1 MATIKIKSFKFHK
14 DSLTEMRAQDPAL
27 AKIAAAAMSA
37 RENEINTV
45 HTINLLCWGGPMH
58 GQFLELEDNCTDS
71 QSLAFEMRGMVGSY
85 KRAVDTSKR
94 NYGGRPELD
103 NYLSWC
109 GSGMQARKPE
119 PHEMAPVTRDSTTKA
134 TGSSKGFE
142 LFGELLGQID
152 SEEAPVEVVQATETK
167 SHEPICTGVDDFGTE
182 FHIVTRAQ
190 ELQSLGR
197 VDVWTEVTGRGK
209 KQVVKHRADFHQVGG
224 WFMNDFGD
232 AIRCTLATLTPAV
245 AFGWRVDASFEL
257 VTFQVAR
264 TRYKVRNTPEKRN
277 AFREK
282 LMKNRKSF
290 ADKLLNPA
298 KPADVVPAAPVEAVV
313 VPVVPAAPVEAVVV
327 PVVAPTEAQEVAPAA
342 QKVAPVPSAADE
354 VPQVPKLKHGKT
366 WAGQDLTGWTYGEKL
381 DGCRAFWD
389 GAQFWGKDG
398 QPLHLPEVAAT
409 MPAGVVLDGE
419 IWAGRGHFE
428 AARLYVQYGTPSE
441 LVRFVA
447 FDAPAA
453 KGTWAQ
459 RLATVPDTVERVK
472 VCTVRSMTEL
482 AQDVAD
488 MMDDGAEGI
497 MCHAPQVSAYRGGRD
512 ATLVKVKAH
521 TFCHFEAFF
530 DQVAEAVAPT
540 EVPTEAPTAAP
551 VVAEVVAD
559 AAPASQEPAPVPTVA
574 DEVPQVLAPVVAGG
588 GCWYRL
594 PVGDVSG
601 SWIDTENRH
610 PEHPQFVPNE
620 RQQRLMDEVAK
631 VLDAG
636 AFYNVDVYQRVA
648 SALGVDAATLASNK
662 TGVQNGDFGY
672 DVYLARK
679 CVEAKR
685 AHHVLCSVAD
695 ELALKPGDKLGTL
708 IFNDFKINRSVEVV
722 SVSDD
727 GFTVNMTGKRGACIA
742 KIEAS
747 PMAVKCAVE
756 RAKER
761 NKRKN
766 SYEEFISSRN
776 AAAPVAEAPTEAP
789 TEEPVVVAEVAP
801 TEAQEVAPAS
811 QEPAPVP
818 SAADEVPQVLVQSG
832 PDFESDI
839 PARLAVNAYAGI
851 SFSPERRGESVRKE
865 YADDLAQVWDVLYR
879 EARNGGTLDKMVD
892 VFQAYRARQARALRA
907 YLASSSRCA
916 SAMIVGPARFPVARM
931 NKRADI
937 AHQRLNEY
945 LDGAKVALQR
955 AMRELRPDLRPI
967 MAGDADALDRLTAKL
982 AQAER
987 DHAMMKD
994 GNVAIRKHAKAGQA
1008 HQVAALLE
1016 LGFTERAAIEATKPD
1031 YMGRLGFAR
1040 FELTNSN
1047 ANIKRIKER
1056 IEQIERNQAAQ
1067 VVAVEGAD
1075 GVTLED
1081 DAPANRVRLYFA
1093 GKPSD
1098 EVRADLKAH
1107 GFRWAPSVG
1116 AWQAYRN
1123 WRALTAAQRLAGVNL
1138 AEAQAPT
1145 EAPTEAPTA
1154 APVVAVVA
1162 EVVAEAP
1169 EVAPAIQEPA
1179 PVPTVADEVPQDL
1192 APVVP
1197 TVPALHQ
1204 KARAKSGAWEAQL
1217 WQAGGLCWLAF
1228 WVLGAAVPVLSSYAT
1243 RRDVLAA
1250 LQRLALGLLA
1260 PTEAPTVA
1268 PLAAL
1273 DLVEHTTARGKVLR
1287 GVVRADLT
1295 KAQAQALDAYTFRK
1309 DGGWFIRER
1318 HLPEAVPVAT
1328 VPTVANKV
1336 AQVLAQAQAAATD
1349 GTDDTDSQGDE
1360 RAALLAQFAHL
1371 EQGRGTATASR
1382 NIKRQLKRTWP
1393 GVVFGVRKDSAA
1405 AVRVT
1410 WADGP
1415 SEAQVNALVGRFCE
1429 GSFDGMKECYEYRSD
1444 VFNDLFGGCCYL
1456 FTRRDVG
1463 DELAQRAIE
1472 RAFEGWTALPTVE
1485 DWRASRGLF
1494 DWRNDGQVWAR
1505 RVRDAL
1511 EELDGV
1517 AELA

>member
-58 GQFLELEDNCTDS
+58 GQCLELEDNCTDS

-152 SEEAPVEVVQATETK
+152 SDEAPVEVVKATETK

-197 VDVWTEVTGRGK
+197 VDVWSEVTGRGK
-209 KQVVKHRADFHQVGG
+209 KQVIKHRADFHQVGG
-224 WFMNDFGD
+224 WFMDDFGN

-245 AFGWRVDASFEL
+245 AFCWRVDASFEL

-277 AFREK
+277 SFREK

-327 PVVAPTEAQEVAPAA
+327 AEVAPTEAPEVAPAS
-342 QKVAPVPSAADE
+342 QEPAPVPAQADE
-354 VPQVPKLKHGKT
+354 VPQAPKLKHGKN

-389 GAQFWGKDG
+389 GARFWGKDG

-419 IWAGRGHFE
+419 IWAGRGNFE
-428 AARLYVQYGTPSE
+428 AARLYVQYGTPSD

-540 EVPTEAPTAAP
+540 EAPTEAATEAPEVVPEVAPTEAP
-551 VVAEVVAD
+551 EV
-559 AAPASQEPAPVPTVA
+559 APASQEPAPVPTVA
-574 DEVPQVLAPVVAGG
+574 DEVPQVLAPVV
-588 GCWYRL
+588 
-594 PVGDVSG
+594 
-601 SWIDTENRH
+601 
-610 PEHPQFVPNE
+610 
-620 RQQRLMDEVAK
+620 
-631 VLDAG
+631 
-636 AFYNVDVYQRVA
+636 
-648 SALGVDAATLASNK
+648 
-662 TGVQNGDFGY
+662 
-672 DVYLARK
+672 
-679 CVEAKR
+679 
-685 AHHVLCSVAD
+685 
-695 ELALKPGDKLGTL
+695 
-708 IFNDFKINRSVEVV
+708 
-722 SVSDD
+722 
-727 GFTVNMTGKRGACIA
+727 
-742 KIEAS
+742 
-747 PMAVKCAVE
+747 
-756 RAKER
+756 
-761 NKRKN
+761 
-766 SYEEFISSRN
+766 
-776 AAAPVAEAPTEAP
+776 
-789 TEEPVVVAEVAP
+789 
-801 TEAQEVAPAS
+801 PA
-811 QEPAPVP
+811 
-818 SAADEVPQVLVQSG
+818 
-832 PDFESDI
+832 
-839 PARLAVNAYAGI
+839 
-851 SFSPERRGESVRKE
+851 
-865 YADDLAQVWDVLYR
+865 
-879 EARNGGTLDKMVD
+879 
-892 VFQAYRARQARALRA
+892 
-907 YLASSSRCA
+907 
-916 SAMIVGPARFPVARM
+916 
-931 NKRADI
+931 
-937 AHQRLNEY
+937 
-945 LDGAKVALQR
+945 
-955 AMRELRPDLRPI
+955 
-967 MAGDADALDRLTAKL
+967 
-982 AQAER
+982 
-987 DHAMMKD
+987 
-994 GNVAIRKHAKAGQA
+994 
-1008 HQVAALLE
+1008 
-1016 LGFTERAAIEATKPD
+1016 
-1031 YMGRLGFAR
+1031 
-1040 FELTNSN
+1040 
-1047 ANIKRIKER
+1047 
-1056 IEQIERNQAAQ
+1056 
-1067 VVAVEGAD
+1067 
-1075 GVTLED
+1075 
-1081 DAPANRVRLYFA
+1081 
-1093 GKPSD
+1093 
-1098 EVRADLKAH
+1098 
-1107 GFRWAPSVG
+1107 
-1116 AWQAYRN
+1116 
-1123 WRALTAAQRLAGVNL
+1123 
-1138 AEAQAPT
+1138 
-1145 EAPTEAPTA
+1145 
-1154 APVVAVVA
+1154 
-1162 EVVAEAP
+1162 
-1169 EVAPAIQEPA
+1169 
-1179 PVPTVADEVPQDL
+1179 
-1192 APVVP
+1192 
-1197 TVPALHQ
+1197 VPALHQ

-1295 KAQAQALDAYTFRK
+1295 KEQAQALDAYTFRK

-1318 HLPEAVPVAT
+1318 HLPEAAPVAT
-1328 VPTVANKV
+1328 VPTVADKV

-1349 GTDDTDSQGDE
+1349 GTDSQGDE

-1371 EQGRGTATASR
+1371 EQGQGTATASR